1 MDTPA
6 ERASRIFFGFS
17 ASLLLILALGL
28 RSGFLST
35 AQCGSNCTPDS
46 LIVAVLL
53 FSAILSMY
61 LYWALRVAT
70 PVPFQK
76 QLHSIFSNESEVVM
90 WNRLEG
96 ERIDSDD
103 IEKMSDAWAKLE
115 VGLGIQES
123 E

>member
-6 ERASRIFFGFS
+6 DRASRIFFGFS

-35 AQCGSNCTPDS
+35 AQCGSNCTSDFT
-46 LIVAVLL
+46 VAAALL
-53 FSAILSMY
+53 FIATLSMY
-61 LYWALRVAT
+61 AYWALRVVT

-96 ERIDSDD
+96 ERVDSDD
-103 IEKMSDAWAKLE
+103 IERMSDAWAKLE
-115 VGLGIQES
+115 VGLGTEES

>member
-46 LIVAVLL
+46 PIVAVLL

-61 LYWALRVAT
+61 LYWALRAAT

-76 QLHSIFSNESEVVM
+76 QLHSIFSNESEVDM